1 LIRLGT
7 VTVFDPKTAEALQT
21 KQVKHFISLITLIA
35 ALGGFLFGFDMAVV
49 SGIIEPVR
57 AQYGLSAVEEG
68 LFVSFALLGCIAG
81 VAFSGY
87 LADKIGR
94 KKVLFV
100 AASLFLI
107 SAVGFSLSGTYAIL
121 IVFRI
126 LAGVGVGVASN
137 VSPLYISEIAPAE
150 KRGGLVTFYQLAITI
165 GVLAAY
171 MSNMLLQRYAVAHQG
186 DGEGL
191 FHWLFVEQVWRGMF
205 FVSVIPALLFCI
217 LLTIVPESPRWL
229 AANGRS
235 GEALDILQ
243 KMSGEQEGR
252 SELKAIE
259 LVASQKSGGLK
270 DLTYFPFRG
279 LLVMTMV
286 LTALSQFSGIN
297 GVIFYGPTIL
307 KSAGIVTGDALLYQ
321 VILGIA
327 SMLFTLIAIWKVDT
341 WGRRSLYLAGS
352 FGAAVALALTGLCF
366 MYGVNGWGMLLCI
379 ILFLLFFAFS
389 LGPLKFV
396 IATEV
401 FPMQIRGRAL
411 SICIMTMWV
420 SDWIVNLL
428 FPMMRDDLGIA
439 NTFFVF
445 SFFCICSYLYARK
458 NLFETKGKRLEEI
471 EQLLTGKVHHDVEN

>member
-1 LIRLGT
+1 L
-7 VTVFDPKTAEALQT
+7 ET

-57 AQYGLSAVEEG
+57 AQYGLSAAEEG
-68 LFVSFALLGCIAG
+68 LFVSFALVGCIAG

-87 LADKIGR
+87 LSDKIGR

-100 AASLFLI
+100 AAVLFLI
-107 SAVGFSLSGTYAIL
+107 SAVGFSLSSTYTIL

-137 VSPLYISEIAPAE
+137 VSPLYISEIAPAS

-171 MSNMLLQRYAVAHQG
+171 ISNLFLQRYAVANVG
-186 DGEGL
+186 TGSGL
-191 FHWLFVEQVWRGMF
+191 VHWLFVEQVWRGMF
-205 FVSVIPALLFCI
+205 FVSVIPAGLFCF

-229 AANGRS
+229 AKNGRDD
-235 GEALDILQ
+235 EALDVLVKI
-243 KMSGEQEGR
+243 SGDEEGR
-252 SELKAIE
+252 FELEAIKE
-259 LVASQKSGGLK
+259 VAAQKSGGIRELMK
-270 DLTYFPFRG
+270 FPLRG

-307 KSAGIVTGDALLYQ
+307 KSAGIVTSDALLYQ
-321 VILGIA
+321 VMLGTA

-341 WGRRSLYLAGS
+341 WGRRSLYLIGS
-352 FGAAVALALTGLCF
+352 FWAAVALALTGICF
-366 MYGVNGWGMLLCI
+366 MYNVNGWGMLLCI
-379 ILFLLFFAFS
+379 MMFLLFFAFS

-401 FPMQIRGRAL
+401 FPMHIRGTAL

-428 FPMMRDDLGIA
+428 FPIMRDGLGIA

-445 SFFCICSYLYARK
+445 SFFCVCSFVYAK
-458 NLFETKGKRLEEI
+458 IKLFETKGKRLEEI
-471 EQLLTGKVHHDVEN
+471 EQLLNSGSISSEVKV

>member
-1 LIRLGT
+1 
-7 VTVFDPKTAEALQT
+7 LQT

-57 AQYGLSAVEEG
+57 EQYGLSAAEEG
-68 LFVSFALLGCIAG
+68 LFVSFALVGCIAG

-87 LADKIGR
+87 LSDKIGR
-94 KKVLFV
+94 KKVLFI
-100 AASLFLI
+100 AAALFLFAAI
-107 SAVGFSLSGTYAIL
+107 GFSLAGTYTIL
-121 IVFRI
+121 VIFRI

-137 VSPLYISEIAPAE
+137 ISPLYISEIAPAH

-171 MSNMLLQRYAVAHQG
+171 MSNLFLQRYAIANAEVG
-186 DGEGL
+186 SGL
-191 FHWLFVEQVWRGMF
+191 FHWLFVGEVWRGMF
-205 FVSVIPALLFCI
+205 FVSVIPASLFCA
-217 LLTIVPESPRWL
+217 LLSIVPESPRWL
-229 AANGRS
+229 TKNGRNE
-235 GEALDILQ
+235 EALDILV
-243 KMSGEQEGR
+243 KINGEEGGR
-252 SELKAIE
+252 FELEAIKE
-259 LVASQKSGGLK
+259 VAAQKSGGVKELMK
-270 DLTYFPFRG
+270 FPLRG
-279 LLVMTMV
+279 LLVMTMI

-307 KSAGIVTGDALLYQ
+307 KSAGIVTSDALLYQ
-321 VILGIA
+321 VMLGTA

-341 WGRRSLYLAGS
+341 WGRRSLYLIGS
-352 FGAAVALALTGLCF
+352 FWAAVALALTGLCF
-366 MYGVNGWGMLLCI
+366 VYGINGWGMLLCI

-401 FPMQIRGRAL
+401 FPMHIRGTAL

-428 FPMMRDDLGIA
+428 FPIMRDGLGIA

-445 SFFCICSYLYARK
+445 SFFCVCSYVYARMK
-458 NLFETKGKRLEEI
+458 LFETKGKRLEEI
-471 EQLLTGKVHHDVEN
+471 EQLLNARNPGAEMNVS

>member
-1 LIRLGT
+1 M
-7 VTVFDPKTAEALQT
+7 VTVFDVKTANALQT
-21 KQVKHFISLITLIA
+21 KQVKRFISLITLIA

-57 AQYGLSAVEEG
+57 AQYGLSAAEEG

-100 AASLFLI
+100 AASLFLV

-121 IVFRI
+121 IAFRI

-171 MSNMLLQRYAVAHQG
+171 TSNMLLQRYAVAHQNGG
-186 DGEGL
+186 DGL
-191 FHWLFVEQVWRGMF
+191 FHWLFEEQVWRGMF

-235 GEALDILQ
+235 GEALDILH
-243 KMSGEQEGR
+243 KMSGEQGR
-252 SELKAIE
+252 SELEAIE

-270 DLTYFPFRG
+270 ELMHFPFRG

-321 VILGIA
+321 VILGTA

-366 MYGVNGWGMLLCI
+366 MYGIKGWGMLLCI

-401 FPMQIRGRAL
+401 FPMHIRGRAL

-428 FPMMRDDLGIA
+428 FPIMRDDLGIA

-471 EQLLTGKVHHDVEN
+471 EQLLTGKAHHDVEN